1 MVIVLLKK
9 VIYSNMQI
17 FKNFPWHI
25 QVYIVLTGTLFT
37 GWLSCIQRSEENIH
51 VIFLTYQQQTH
62 HTFHWIQI
70 FYINFHSNQ
79 LQLNQQDNKK
89 MYYVLYIRRYQ
100 IFKLCFFRSLQDAP
114 NVTDGPKSWRG
125 ELIDMYVVCCMCR
138 WVGSGTGLGTA
149 SLVGNGQE

>member
-1 MVIVLLKK
+1 MAFSHCVQNSQQQAVMVIVLLKK

-37 GWLSCIQRSEENIH
+37 GWLSCIQRSEENIR

-70 FYINFHSNQ
+70 FYNNFHSNQ

-89 MYYVLYIRRYQ
+89 NVLFIIYVDTKSLN
-100 IFKLCFFRSLQDAP
+100 CVFFGVFRMHQMLRMDQ
-114 NVTDGPKSWRG
+114 K
-125 ELIDMYVVCCMCR
+125 
-138 WVGSGTGLGTA
+138 VGVA
-149 SLVGNGQE
+149 N

>member
-1 MVIVLLKK
+1 MAFSHCVQNSQQQAVMVIVLLKK

-37 GWLSCIQRSEENIH
+37 GWLSCIQRSVENIH

-70 FYINFHSNQ
+70 FYNNFHSNQ
-79 LQLNQQDNKK
+79 LQLNQQNNKK
-89 MYYVLYIRRYQ
+89 MYYVLCTQTPNLAIVLFSDKL
-100 IFKLCFFRSLQDAP
+100 IFVFLGCTKCYGWTKKLA
-114 NVTDGPKSWRG
+114 WR
-125 ELIDMYVVCCMCR
+125 I
-138 WVGSGTGLGTA
+138 
-149 SLVGNGQE
+149 N